1 MVKGRFL
8 MNLRCRLRRVAF
20 AVMMIP
26 AIAAAAPADMFE
38 KAMEPNRFAP
48 PPGIS
53 MEQAADMVRRDTGG
67 RVLSATPTQRG
78 DRRGYEIRVL
88 LDGKRVKK
96 VFVDSQAKPPGQ

>member
-1 MVKGRFL
+1 MKMLCRGRWIAL
-8 MNLRCRLRRVAF
+8 V
-20 AVMMIP
+20 VMMIP
-26 AIAAAAPADMFE
+26 LIAGAGPADVFE

-67 RVLSATPTQRG
+67 RVLSATPTERG

-96 VFVDSQAKPPGQ
+96 VFVDSQAKPPRQ

>member
-1 MVKGRFL
+1 MNPLCCGRWL
-8 MNLRCRLRRVAF
+8 VL

-26 AIAAAAPADMFE
+26 AIAGAAPGDVFE
-38 KAMEPNRFAP
+38 NAMEPTRFAP

-96 VFVDSQAKPPGQ
+96 VFVDSQAKPPRQ

>member
-1 MVKGRFL
+1 MVKGRSF
-8 MNLRCRLRRVAF
+8 MNLLCRGRWLAF

-26 AIAAAAPADMFE
+26 AMAAAAPADVFE

-67 RVLSATPTQRG
+67 RVLSATPTERG

-96 VFVDSQAKPPGQ
+96 VFVDSQTKPPRQ